1 MTRRRAAPIVA
12 LAFLPALG
20 CATAYTRGIV
30 EDAGGAAVP
39 GASVRLVGAGDRPV
53 DTSLTDAHGCFFL
66 QRTAPKGE
74 RRFTLEIGAEGY
86 KSARLEVVLQPPI
99 LLATLATASSDGQSR
114 IRPTTAGQRSEKWEP
129 ACIPLIAGG
138 GAQQLAPN

>member
-1 MTRRRAAPIVA
+1 MTGRRAAPVVVF
-12 LAFLPALG
+12 AFLPALG

-30 EDAGGAAVP
+30 EDPGGGAVA
-39 GASVRLVGAGDRPV
+39 GANVRLGGAGERPV
-53 DTSLTDAHGCFFL
+53 ETSLTDAHGCFLL

-86 KSARLEVVLQPPI
+86 KSARLEVALQPPI
-99 LLATLATASSDGQSR
+99 LLVTLAPDSSYGESR
-114 IRPTTAGQRSEKWEP
+114 IRPTTSAERSEKWEP
-129 ACIPLIAGG
+129 ECIPLFAGG